1 MYNQELLCG
10 YELVSFLKIVG
21 RMQLQEEKNRKM
33 KNSNKNK
40 YTDQK
45 KILKTRGSGAHTTFV
60 HRGHQNLQQS
70 PGSFLKCCRTAS
82 CWHSDGGFVSTYREN
97 VDIES
102 SSVYLSFTE
111 IKAKRK

>member
-1 MYNQELLCG
+1 
-10 YELVSFLKIVG
+10 
-21 RMQLQEEKNRKM
+21 M
-33 KNSNKNK
+33 KNNDKNK